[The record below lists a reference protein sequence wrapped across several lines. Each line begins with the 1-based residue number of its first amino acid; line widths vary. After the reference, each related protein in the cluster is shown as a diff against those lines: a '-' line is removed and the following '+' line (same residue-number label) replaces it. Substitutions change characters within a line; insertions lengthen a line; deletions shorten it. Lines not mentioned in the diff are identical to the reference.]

1 MDETRHRLV
10 VGDSRAMPSIP
21 DGSIDLVAT
30 SPPYPMIEMWDPLF
44 SSRNPGVA
52 KALDALDGPA
62 AFQLMH
68 RDLDTVW
75 SEVARVL
82 KPGGWACVNIGDA
95 TRKVGERFQLYSNH
109 SLVTSR
115 FLSLGFDIMPL
126 IIWRKQTN
134 APNKFMGSGM
144 LPAGAYVTLEHE
156 YILIMRK
163 GGKRE
168 FASGP
173 DRIARRTSAFFW
185 EERNTWFSDI
195 WDFKGTRQA
204 LGHPDLRARS
214 AAFPLELPYRLI
226 NMYSVRGDTVLDPF
240 VGTGTT
246 TFAAMA
252 SGRHSIGIE
261 VDPSLVDAITG
272 ACAALAPLLNQR
284 IADRIRAH
292 LSFVEACHEKGR
304 ELKHRNRPH
313 GFPVMASQE
322 TDLDLRFIAEIR
334 PLGGAE
340 LAVTYRDEPAD
351 PSSED
356 GERPEQPRAGASP
369 DRSKLFKWLV

>member
-1 MDETRHRLV
+1 
-10 VGDSRAMPSIP
+10 MPSIP
-21 DGSIDLVAT
+21 DGSIDIVVT
-30 SPPYPMIEMWDPLF
+30 SPPYPMIAMWDPLF
-44 SSRNPGVA
+44 SSRNLEVA

-62 AFQLMH
+62 AFTLMH
-68 RDLDTVW
+68 RDLDLAW

-109 SLVTSR
+109 SLVTNR
-115 FLSLGFDIMPL
+115 FLSLGFDILPL

-156 YILIMRK
+156 YILVMRK
-163 GGKRE
+163 GAKRE

-173 DRIARRTSAFFW
+173 ERLARRASAFFW

-204 LGHPDLRARS
+204 LEHPDLRARS

-240 VGTGTT
+240 VGMGTT

-252 SGRHSIGIE
+252 SGRNSIGIE
-261 VDPSLVDAITG
+261 LDPSLVNAITG
-272 ACAALAPLLNQR
+272 ACAALAPVLNRR
-284 IADRIRAH
+284 IEDRIRDH
-292 LSFVEACHEKGR
+292 LAFVDACRANGR

-313 GFPVMASQE
+313 GFPVMTLQE
-322 TDLDLRFIAEIR
+322 TDLELHSIEEIR
-334 PLGGAE
+334 ALAGAE
-340 LAVTYRDEPAD
+340 LAVTSRGVRGSEPTA
-351 PSSED
+351 P
-356 GERPEQPRAGASP
+356 PAARAM
-369 DRSKLFKWLV
+369 